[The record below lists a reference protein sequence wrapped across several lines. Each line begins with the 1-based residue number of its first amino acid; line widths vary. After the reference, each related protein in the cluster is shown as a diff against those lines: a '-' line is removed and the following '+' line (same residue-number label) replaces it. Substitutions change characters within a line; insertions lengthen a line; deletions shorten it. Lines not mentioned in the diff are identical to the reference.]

1 VSQIRLGYT
10 MFTGASLVGSVRS
23 LATRPVLGIHSLP
36 CVSLAS
42 PCRDDKDSAV
52 KHLTA
57 VYPPFS
63 HVVQR
68 RLALVAHYLCPG
80 YLPDVCEACHG
91 KHRRNVSISSA
102 FYWYLSQRFSPLHPV
117 HRTRGRG

>member
-1 VSQIRLGYT
+1 
-10 MFTGASLVGSVRS
+10 MRS

-42 PCRDDKDSAV
+42 PRRDDKGFAV

-63 HVVQR
+63 HVVLR
-68 RLALVAHYLCPG
+68 RLALVARYLCPD

-91 KHRRNVSISSA
+91 NHRRNVSVSSA
-102 FYWYLSQRFSPLHPV
+102 FSCYLSQRLLTTSSSAQDTGSRLVPLNASIV
-117 HRTRGRG
+117 IC